1 MEKDAKRTRRSK
13 VNITHSILNVT
24 ANNKPATIT
33 HYDNDKIITQ
43 ITIIKHNYQPQH
55 KVTMAKSSTPES

>member
-1 MEKDAKRTRRSK
+1 M
-13 VNITHSILNVT
+13 NITHSILNVT